1 MANQQLPEVI
11 ATDPAQAHTEAGHG
25 GAPTHAAP
33 ELFGLAPYQIV
44 SVAMLVLVLLLLW
57 KGVPKLIAG
66 GLDNKIAAIK
76 RQLDEAKA
84 LRAEAE
90 QLRAEYAAKIAGAE
104 KDAEAMLANARTE
117 ADDILAKAEADGKAM
132 VARRERMA
140 TDKIAAAE
148 REALESVRNK
158 AVAAATVASR
168 KLIAEKYGED
178 ADRVLADKVIAR
190 L

>member
-1 MANQQLPEVI
+1 MANRLPEVI
-11 ATDPAQAHTEAGHG
+11 ATDPADTVTETGHG
-25 GAPTHAAP
+25 GAVAHVEPQLWNQAP
-33 ELFGLAPYQIV
+33 FQIV
-44 SVAMLVLVLLLLW
+44 AWAMLVLVLIMLW
-57 KGVPKLIAG
+57 KRVPGAVTRGIDG
-66 GLDNKIAAIK
+66 KIAAI
-76 RQLDEAKA
+76 RQQLDEAKA

-90 QLRAEYAAKIAGAE
+90 KLRAEYAAKIAGAE

-117 ADDILAKAEADGKAM
+117 AEDILAKAEADGTAM

-140 TDKIAAAE
+140 SDKIAAAE

-168 KLIAEKYGED
+168 KLIAEKHGQD
-178 ADRVLADKVIAR
+178 ADRALADKVIAG